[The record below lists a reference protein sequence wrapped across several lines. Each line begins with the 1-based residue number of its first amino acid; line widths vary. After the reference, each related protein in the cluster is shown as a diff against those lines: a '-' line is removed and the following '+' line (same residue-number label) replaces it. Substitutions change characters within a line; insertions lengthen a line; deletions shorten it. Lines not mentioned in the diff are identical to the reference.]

1 MKIEVR
7 TSRVGLMRKMDSDEE
22 SRKGSVAEAGKNP
35 LVFPAGFTLNKC
47 EAVKKSFLGE
57 LSRCLRSSAFLL
69 VKAMREFSRCFFCAK
84 KPYRQPVKLSS
95 SYINKHERKQKGWYL
110 MGLIVQ
116 KFGGTSVGS
125 VEKILNVANRVI
137 EEKQRGHDVVVVVSA
152 MGKSTDSLVALA
164 KEITEQPSSREM
176 DMLLTTGEQVTISL
190 LTMALQNKGYDAVSY
205 TGWQAGIETEN
216 IHGNARITN
225 IDTANLKERLNEGKI
240 AVVAGFQGVTA
251 EGEITTL
258 GRGGSDTTAVALAA
272 ALKADKCD
280 IYTDVPGVF
289 TTDPRYVKTARKLA
303 GISYD
308 EMLELANLGAGV
320 LHPRA
325 VEFAKNYQV
334 PLEVRSSTEKEA
346 GTLIEEESS
355 MEQNLIVRGIAF
367 EDQITRVTVC
377 GLASGLTTLST
388 IFTTLAKQNIN
399 VDIIIQ
405 SVTGTSKTSISFSV
419 KTEDLKRTVE
429 VLEEYKDALDYEQIE
444 TENRLA
450 KVSIVGSGMISNPGV
465 AAEMFAVLAEKNI
478 QVKMVSTSE
487 IKVSTV
493 VNEGDMVKA
502 VEALHDAFELSKQ
515 TAVI

>member
-1 MKIEVR
+1 
-7 TSRVGLMRKMDSDEE
+7 
-22 SRKGSVAEAGKNP
+22 
-35 LVFPAGFTLNKC
+35 
-47 EAVKKSFLGE
+47 
-57 LSRCLRSSAFLL
+57 
-69 VKAMREFSRCFFCAK
+69 
-84 KPYRQPVKLSS
+84 
-95 SYINKHERKQKGWYL
+95 

-125 VEKILNVANRVI
+125 VEKIVNVANRVI

-164 KEITEQPSSREM
+164 KEMAEQPSRREM

-190 LTMALQNKGYDAVSY
+190 LTMGLQEKGYDAVSY
-205 TGWQAGIETEN
+205 TGWQAGIQTEN

-225 IDTANLKERLNEGKI
+225 IETARLKERLKEGKI
-240 AVVAGFQGVTA
+240 IVVAGFQGVTD

-272 ALKADKCD
+272 ALKADQCD

-289 TTDPRYVKTARKLA
+289 TTDPRYVKTARKLE

-377 GLASGLTTLST
+377 GLSSGLTTLST
-388 IFTTLAKQNIN
+388 IFTMLAKQNIN

-405 SVTGTSKTSISFSV
+405 SVTSISKTSISFSV
-419 KTEDLKRTVE
+419 KTEDLQRTVQ

-493 VNEGDMVKA
+493 ISESDMVKA
-502 VEALHDAFELSKQ
+502 VEALHDAFELSKISI
-515 TAVI
+515 TAN

>member
-1 MKIEVR
+1 
-7 TSRVGLMRKMDSDEE
+7 
-22 SRKGSVAEAGKNP
+22 
-35 LVFPAGFTLNKC
+35 
-47 EAVKKSFLGE
+47 
-57 LSRCLRSSAFLL
+57 
-69 VKAMREFSRCFFCAK
+69 
-84 KPYRQPVKLSS
+84 
-95 SYINKHERKQKGWYL
+95 

-125 VEKILNVANRVI
+125 TEKIRNVAERVI
-137 EEKQRGHDVVVVVSA
+137 AEREAGNDVVVVVSA
-152 MGKSTDSLVALA
+152 MGKSTDVLVDLA
-164 KEITEQPSSREM
+164 KELTDDPSKREM

-190 LTMALQNKGYDAVSY
+190 LAMALQAKGYDAISF
-205 TGWQAGIETEN
+205 TGWQAGMKTEKV
-216 IHGNARITN
+216 HGNARIVD
-225 IDTANLKERLNEGKI
+225 IDEARIKEELSTGKVV
-240 AVVAGFQGVTA
+240 VVAGFQGIA
-251 EGEITTL
+251 DDLHITTL

-289 TTDPRYVKTARKLA
+289 TTDPRYVPSARKLA

-325 VEFAKNYQV
+325 VEFAKNYQI
-334 PLEVRSSTEKEA
+334 PLEVRSSIENES

-367 EDQITRVTVC
+367 EDQMTRVTVC
-377 GLASGLTTLST
+377 GLSSGLTTLST

-405 SVTGTSKTSISFSV
+405 SVTSTNQTSISFSV
-419 KTEDLKRTVE
+419 KTDDLSKTVE
-429 VLEEYKDALDYEQIE
+429 VLEEYKGALGYEQIE
-444 TENRLA
+444 TESKLA
-450 KVSIVGSGMISNPGV
+450 KVSIVGSGMVSNPGV
-465 AAEMFAVLAEKNI
+465 AAEMFAVLAQKDI

-493 VNEGDMVKA
+493 VDREDMVKA
-502 VEALHDAFELSKQ
+502 VEALHDAFELSKVS
-515 TAVI
+515 AAAHS

>member
-1 MKIEVR
+1 
-7 TSRVGLMRKMDSDEE
+7 
-22 SRKGSVAEAGKNP
+22 
-35 LVFPAGFTLNKC
+35 
-47 EAVKKSFLGE
+47 
-57 LSRCLRSSAFLL
+57 
-69 VKAMREFSRCFFCAK
+69 
-84 KPYRQPVKLSS
+84 
-95 SYINKHERKQKGWYL
+95 

-225 IDTANLKERLNEGKI
+225 IDTAKLKERLNEGKI

-377 GLASGLTTLST
+377 SLASGLTTLST